1 MDAEPAAPARGG
13 AAVFEGILSLM
24 VHGSWFMVQYF

>member
-13 AAVFEGILSLM
+13 AAVFEGVLWVCATKETI
-24 VHGSWFMVQYF
+24 GRI